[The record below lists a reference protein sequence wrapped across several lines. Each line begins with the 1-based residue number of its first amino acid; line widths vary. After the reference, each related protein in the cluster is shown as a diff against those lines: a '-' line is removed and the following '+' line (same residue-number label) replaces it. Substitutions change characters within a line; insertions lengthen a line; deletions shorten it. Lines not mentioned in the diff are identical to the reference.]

1 MDKLLLQVRRAHRRL
16 IVEQFLHYLVWSA
29 FVALAIAAVAIAVP
43 QLVAIDNLPA
53 DWATWWLSG
62 AGVFSVLGAAGMTY
76 LKRRT
81 RLDAAMEIDR
91 RYDLRER
98 VASSLALRASDLET
112 PAGQA
117 LLHDAARRVDRLD
130 INEKF
135 RPSVDRRAWLPLV
148 PGALVFCLVMF
159 GTNREAV
166 SSVAPTLTAEAAA
179 KVKKANEELQKKL
192 AEMQKK
198 AGDKDL
204 KNAEETLK
212 QLEEKA
218 KELEAGETDPKKSLV
233 KLNNLAKQ
241 LEDRRAKLG
250 TSEALKKQMEDMKQ
264 LNPGPAEKLAKAMK
278 EGDWNKA
285 LDEIKALQE
294 KIAKGDMN
302 QQDKQNL
309 QKQLE
314 QMKEKVAKANEAN
327 KEAME
332 NLKKQVEEQKQKGD
346 LAKAGELQQQLDK
359 MQQQNQQPMEN
370 MEKLAEQLQQCENCM
385 KQGDQQGAAKAMEDM
400 AKQLEQMQKD
410 GEEMQMLDE
419 AMAQL
424 DAAKQALCE
433 QCNGQGQQMNRD
445 MAGKGGKEWG
455 TGRGGP
461 NRSTDKI
468 DAEYR
473 DSRVR
478 TTPGAGEAAF
488 GGFVEGMNT
497 PGKTE
502 VAVEDDVKTINSEPA
517 DPLTSERLPRAHGEH
532 AEEYFKQLRDN

>member
-1 MDKLLLQVRRAHRRL
+1 MDKLLTQVRRAHRRL

-29 FVALAIAAVAIAVP
+29 FVALAVAAIAIAVP
-43 QLVAIDNLPA
+43 QVVAINNLPA
-53 DWATWWLSG
+53 EWATWWLSA
-62 AGVFSVLGAAGMTY
+62 AGIGCVLGALAMTY
-76 LKRRT
+76 IKRRT

-98 VASSLALRASDLET
+98 VASSLALRPGDLET

-117 LLHDAARRVDRLD
+117 LLNDAARRVDRLD
-130 INEKF
+130 ISDKF
-135 RPSVDRRAWLPLV
+135 RPAVDRRAWLPLV
-148 PGALVFCLVMF
+148 PGLLVFCLMMF

-166 SSVAPTLTAEAAA
+166 SSVAPTMTAEAAA
-179 KVKKANEELQKKL
+179 KVKQANEELQKKL
-192 AEMQKK
+192 AEIQKK
-198 AGDKDL
+198 ANSKDL
-204 KNAEETLK
+204 KDAEETLK

-218 KELEAGETDPKKSLV
+218 KELKDDGTDPKKSTI

-278 EGDWNKA
+278 QGDWNKA

-294 KIAKGDMN
+294 KIAKGDMS
-302 QQDKQNL
+302 QEDKENL

-332 NLKKQVEEQKQKGD
+332 NLKKQIEEQKQKGD

-370 MEKLAEQLQQCENCM
+370 MEKLAQQLEQCENCM

-400 AKQLEQMQKD
+400 AKQLEQMQKE

-433 QCNGQGQQMNRD
+433 QCNGNGNQNQQM
-445 MAGKGGKEWG
+445 AGQGGSKWG

-468 DAEYR
+468 EAEYR

-478 TTPGAGEAAF
+478 TTPGAGQATFA
-488 GGFVEGMNT
+488 GTVEGMNT

-502 VAVEDDVKTINSEPA
+502 VALEDDVKTINSEPA
-517 DPLTSERLPRAHGEH
+517 DPLTSERLPRGHGEH

>member
-29 FVALAIAAVAIAVP
+29 FVALAIAAIAIAVP
-43 QLVAIDNLPA
+43 QLVTIKELPA

-62 AGVFSVLGAAGMTY
+62 AGVLSLLGAAAMTY
-76 LKRRT
+76 IRRRT

-98 VASSLALRASDLET
+98 VASSLALRPSDLET

-135 RPSVDRRAWLPLV
+135 RPAVDRRAWLPLV
-148 PGALVFCLVMF
+148 PGVLVFCLVLF

-179 KVKKANEELQKKL
+179 KVKQANEELQKKL

-218 KELEAGETDPKKSLV
+218 KELEVGEADPKKSLV

-278 EGDWNKA
+278 EGNWNKA
-285 LDEIKALQE
+285 LDEIKALQD
-294 KIAKGDMN
+294 KIAKGDMSE
-302 QQDKQNL
+302 QDKQNL

-488 GGFVEGMNT
+488 GGFVEGTNT